1 MDETNQLHDLQ
12 INIRLT
18 AAKMRFT
25 QSILEHSVV
34 TYARDS
40 KKEDKPVKPVF
51 VQANSNS
58 GQGHVLHYITS
69 LACQDF
75 ISVDI
80 LNSASRILQ
89 C

>member
-1 MDETNQLHDLQ
+1 
-12 INIRLT
+12 
-18 AAKMRFT
+18 MRFT

-51 VQANSNS
+51 QANSNS

-69 LACQDF
+69 LAC
-75 ISVDI
+75 
-80 LNSASRILQ
+80 
-89 C
+89 